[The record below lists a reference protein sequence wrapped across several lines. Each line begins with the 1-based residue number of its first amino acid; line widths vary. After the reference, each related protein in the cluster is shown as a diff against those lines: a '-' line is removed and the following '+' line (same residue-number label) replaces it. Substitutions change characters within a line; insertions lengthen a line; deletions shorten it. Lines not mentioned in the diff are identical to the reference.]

1 MVTRINPGT
10 RYSAAVVHNGVVY
23 LSGVVA
29 RDTSGD
35 VRAQAADVLAQIDET
50 LAAAGTSKSNLLAAT
65 IWLVDIGE
73 WDAMNTVWDQWI
85 DPSNK
90 PARATVEAKLA
101 GSDYRIEIQVT
112 AAL

>member
-101 GSDYRIEIQVT
+101 GSEYRIEIQVT